1 MEAFT
6 PIDIDVLNERKLL
19 HVRWADGRDSEIP
32 ISRLRGYCPC
42 AECQGHGT
50 QIRWID
56 NRAASILDAQL
67 VGQYAINFQFSD
79 GHHTGLFRFE
89 HLRKLDPQEET
100 KWGKPEESLI
110 RQG

>member
-1 MEAFT
+1 MSSTNVSCCTFAGPT
-6 PIDIDVLNERKLL
+6 VATRKSPFQGCAAIAPVPNAKATARNLL
-19 HVRWADGRDSEIP
+19 
-32 ISRLRGYCPC
+32 
-42 AECQGHGT
+42 
-50 QIRWID
+50 ID

-67 VGQYAINFQFSD
+67 VGQYAINFQSSD